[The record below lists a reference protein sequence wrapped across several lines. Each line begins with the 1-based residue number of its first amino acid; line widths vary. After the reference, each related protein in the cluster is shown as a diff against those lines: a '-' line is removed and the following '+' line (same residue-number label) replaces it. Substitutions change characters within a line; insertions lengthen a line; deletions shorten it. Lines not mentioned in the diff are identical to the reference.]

1 MAKDYLERKARKA
14 VINIEDKVIDISNV
28 LYDINMKLG
37 YIIKNKRSYSDM
49 FGGNDY
55 LK

>member
-1 MAKDYLERKARKA
+1 MAKDYLEKKARKA
-14 VINIEDKVIDISNV
+14 VINIEDKVTDISNV
-28 LYDINMKLG
+28 LYDINMKLC

-49 FGGNDY
+49 FDGNDY